1 MLTIKI
7 QKICTDF
14 ARAVVVRSTELV
26 GRRVVILRM
35 VIGTRTLDSTV
46 IICWRQIIRITEERI
61 RTKNI
66 ETCLHFKMV
75 RAAQLYVAYYVF
87 ILVCQMSTTFCLL
100 QHLIIYHVMLILPS
114 HFCRKLTCCICHSC
128 SRKIES
134 RCSLLFIYDVPF
146 IPLKIKTHY
155 SRFSKCYT

>member
-1 MLTIKI
+1 MHRFCTSGSCAECGVGWAEGCDFENGHWNQDSRFYSDNMLETNY
-7 QKICTDF
+7 QKKVF
-14 ARAVVVRSTELV
+14 
-26 GRRVVILRM
+26 
-35 VIGTRTLDSTV
+35 
-46 IICWRQIIRITEERI
+46 TEERI
-61 RTKNI
+61 HTKNI
-66 ETCLHFKMV
+66 ETCLHFKIV

-134 RCSLLFIYDVPF
+134 RCSL
-146 IPLKIKTHY
+146 
-155 SRFSKCYT
+155 